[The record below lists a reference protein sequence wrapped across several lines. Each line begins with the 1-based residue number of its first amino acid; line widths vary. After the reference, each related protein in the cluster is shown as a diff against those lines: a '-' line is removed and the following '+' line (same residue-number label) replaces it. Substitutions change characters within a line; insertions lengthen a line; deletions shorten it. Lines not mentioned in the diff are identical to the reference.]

1 MKKNINV
8 PFIAF
13 LAWMAALLTLVS
25 IMNSAKAQ
33 GLPDDAP
40 DPAPLMLTWGA
51 QEVSVSLVKQ
61 IVIAHVQNTAVDAP
75 CESTYEDF
83 LKSEK
88 AMQFAYSVL
97 LEFTDLT
104 NVEIEI
110 ALGSAG
116 YNRAMHWA
124 KWSDP
129 LGHF

>member
-25 IMNSAKAQ
+25 IMNTAKAQ
-33 GLPDDAP
+33 SMIDTP
-40 DPAPLMLTWGA
+40 
-51 QEVSVSLVKQ
+51 QELSINLVKQ
-61 IVIAHVQNTAVDAP
+61 IVVANVGNTAIDAP
-75 CESTYEDF
+75 CDATWQEFER
-83 LKSEK
+83 SER
-88 AMQFAYSVL
+88 AMEFAYGVL
-97 LEFTDLT
+97 REFTDLT

-116 YNRAMHWA
+116 YERAMNWA

-129 LGHF
+129 YGHLEW